1 MADKKYYWLRLH
13 KDFFKRHEIR
23 IIEAMPN
30 GKDYVLF
37 YLKLLVESVS
47 HEGNLRFSD
56 TVPYSMEMLSVLT
69 NTNVDV
75 VKSAI
80 EVFTELNMIEILDDA
95 TIFMSEVNTMI
106 GSASEIDPIALEHH
120 RERQKRYRERQ
131 KQKQLETSRDA
142 NVTVTRDGEIRD
154 KSIENRNNN
163 TLVSSDVDTEQKLI
177 DDFNI
182 IYDHYPKKGTKAS
195 AFESYKKW
203 VQKSGRKVSGKTY
216 HLTNKQIWAA
226 VDNYVREQQSKNT
239 ELSYY
244 KNFVTLM
251 NQLLDWV
258 VEDGEEAN

>member
-1 MADKKYYWLRLH
+1 MADKKFYWLRLH

-47 HEGNLRFSD
+47 HEGCLRFSD

-80 EVFTELNMIEILDDA
+80 DVFVELNMIEILDDA
-95 TIFMSEVNTMI
+95 TIFMAEVDTMI
-106 GSASEIDPIALEHH
+106 GSAQMDEHQ
-120 RERQKRYRERQ
+120 RESARLR
-131 KQKQLETSRDA
+131 KQKQRAREKALIESKECDSH
-142 NVTVTRDGEIRD
+142 VTCHGEIRD
-154 KSIENRNNN
+154 KSIDNNI
-163 TLVSSDVDTEQKLI
+163 LVSSDVDTEQKLI
-177 DDFNI
+177 EDFNI

-203 VQKSGRKVSGKTY
+203 VQKSGRKVGGKTY

-226 VDNYVREQQSKNT
+226 VDNYVKEQEKKGT

-251 NQLLDWV
+251 NQLLDWI
-258 VEDGEEAN
+258 VEEEN

>member
-80 EVFTELNMIEILDDA
+80 EVFTELKMIDIMDDA
-95 TIFMSEVNTMI
+95 TIFMSEVDTMI
-106 GSASEIDPIALEHH
+106 GSAQMDEQQ
-120 RERQKRYRERQ
+120 RESARLR
-131 KQKQLETSRDA
+131 KQKQRAREKALLESPKCDSH
-142 NVTVTRDGEIRD
+142 VTCHGEIRD
-154 KSIENRNNN
+154 KSIDINNIC
-163 TLVSSDVDTEQKLI
+163 SSEDERKPKSYTDEPEYQ
-177 DDFNI
+177 DFLK
-182 IYDHYPKKGTKAS
+182 IYEIYPKKVGKQS
-195 AFESYKKW
+195 AYTIYKKW
-203 VQKSGRKVSGKTY
+203 ITGKKKIDKHSY
-216 HLTNKQIWAA
+216 KLSNKQIWEA
-226 VDNYVREQQSKNT
+226 VNNYVKWNEKKNT
-239 ELSYY
+239 DLTYY
-244 KNFVTLM
+244 CNFDTLM
-251 NQLLDWV
+251 NNLLNWV
-258 VEDGEEAN
+258 IEEKE